1 MAVSSSS
8 SSTAKS
14 GSTLDVAGI
23 VSQLMQAESKPL
35 NKLEE
40 KISVSTTKISQLG
53 MFKAQLSTFQTALN
67 DLQTP
72 SNFSAWTAKLS
83 PPSYASADLT
93 TSAVAGSYQL
103 DISRLARPS
112 IWNVSGFTSEA
123 DALTWYNAAGQSS
136 IKSAASATV
145 FASASGQYVLSLKA
159 NATGTA
165 AGFSVSG
172 ASLTGVTATE
182 YQTAQDALF
191 NLNGVSFTR
200 ASNSVSDALVG
211 VTLNLSAATVSP
223 VTLSISQAEST
234 AKAKLENLAKSYN
247 DLLTLYKQQTQASS
261 DSSTRGILN
270 SDFAL
275 SSLMRQ
281 LLTGLMK
288 PLTGTAGSALTGATD
303 LTALGLKLSDTGTL
317 AVDDKLLNTSTTL
330 QSRLAAGLKIGYDA
344 DQGND
349 LSTRITQM
357 LTSGGVL
364 QERIAT
370 EQKVQS
376 DLNTRKTN
384 LQDKL
389 LAVEARYTAQY
400 SALDA
405 LLFKLN
411 STSDS
416 LKSALD
422 GLTASQN
429 NN

>member
-72 SNFSAWTAKLS
+72 SNFSAWAAKLS

-103 DISRLARPS
+103 DIARLARPS

-123 DALTWYNAAGQSS
+123 DALTWYNAAGQST

-159 NATGTA
+159 NTTGTA

-172 ASLTGVTATE
+172 ASLTGVTASE
-182 YQTAQDALF
+182 YQTAQDAQF

-200 ASNSVSDALVG
+200 ASNSVSDALAG
-211 VTLNLSAATVSP
+211 VTLNLSAVTVSP

-247 DLLTLYKQQTQASS
+247 DLLSLYKQQTQASS

-303 LTALGLKLSDTGTL
+303 LTTLGLKLSDTGTL
-317 AVDDKLLNTSTTL
+317 AVDDKLLSTSTSL
-330 QSRLAAGLKIGYDA
+330 PSRVAAGLKIGYDA

>member
-1 MAVSSSS
+1 
-8 SSTAKS
+8 
-14 GSTLDVAGI
+14 LDVAGI
-23 VSQLMQAESKPL
+23 VNQLMQAESKPL
-35 NKLEE
+35 NKLQE
-40 KISVSTTKISQLG
+40 KITVSTTKISLLG

-72 SNFSAWTAKLS
+72 SNFSAWAAKLS
-83 PPSYASADLT
+83 QPNFATADLT

-103 DISRLARPS
+103 DIARLARPS

-123 DALTWYNAAGQSS
+123 DANTWYNAAGQAS

-182 YQTAQDALF
+182 YQTAQDSQV

-200 ASNSVSDALVG
+200 ASNTVSDALAG
-211 VTLNLSAATVSP
+211 VTLNLAAITTSP
-223 VTLSISQAEST
+223 VTLSVSQAESS
-234 AKAKLENLAKSYN
+234 ARAKLESLAKSYN
-247 DLLTLYKQQTQASS
+247 DLQTLFKQQTQASI
-261 DSSTRGILN
+261 DSSTRGVLN

-281 LLTGLMK
+281 IFTGLMK

-303 LTALGLKLSDTGTL
+303 LTALGLKLSDSGML
-317 AVDDKLLNTSTTL
+317 SVDEKLLSTATTL
-330 QSRLAAGLKIGYDA
+330 QSRLASGLKIGYDA

-357 LTSGGVL
+357 LTAGGVL

-422 GLTASQN
+422 GLTASQQN
-429 NN
+429 

>member
-1 MAVSSSS
+1 
-8 SSTAKS
+8 
-14 GSTLDVAGI
+14 
-23 VSQLMQAESKPL
+23 MQAESKPL

-40 KISVSTTKISQLG
+40 KISVSTTKISMLG

-72 SNFSAWTAKLS
+72 SNFSAWAAKLN

-112 IWNVSGFTSEA
+112 IWNVSGFTSES

-159 NATGTA
+159 NATGTV

-172 ASLTGVTATE
+172 SSLTGVTATE
-182 YQTAQDALF
+182 YQTAQDAQF

-370 EQKVQS
+370 EQKMQS

>member
-182 YQTAQDALF
+182 YQTAQDAQF

>member
-1 MAVSSSS
+1 
-8 SSTAKS
+8 
-14 GSTLDVAGI
+14 
-23 VSQLMQAESKPL
+23 MQAESKPL

-72 SNFSAWTAKLS
+72 SNFSAWAAKLS

-93 TSAVAGSYQL
+93 TSALAGSYQL
-103 DISRLARPS
+103 DIARLARPS

-159 NATGTA
+159 NTTGTA

-172 ASLTGVTATE
+172 ASLTGVTASE
-182 YQTAQDALF
+182 YQTAQDAQF

-200 ASNSVSDALVG
+200 ASNSVSDALAG
-211 VTLNLSAATVSP
+211 VTLNLSAVTVSP

-247 DLLTLYKQQTQASS
+247 DLLSLYKQQTQASS

-303 LTALGLKLSDTGTL
+303 LTTLGLKLSDTGTL
-317 AVDDKLLNTSTTL
+317 AVDDKLLSTSTSL

>member
-23 VSQLMQAESKPL
+23 VNQLMQAESKPL
-35 NKLEE
+35 NKLQE

-53 MFKAQLSTFQTALN
+53 MFKSQLSTFQTALN

-83 PPSYASADLT
+83 SPNFATADLT
-93 TSAVAGSYQL
+93 TSALAGSYQL

-123 DALTWYNAAGQSS
+123 DALTWYNAGSQSS

-182 YQTAQDALF
+182 YQTAQDAQF
-191 NLNGVSFTR
+191 NLNGVGFTR
-200 ASNSVSDALVG
+200 ASNTVSDALTG
-211 VTLNLSAATVSP
+211 VNLNLTSVTVSP

-234 AKAKLENLAKSYN
+234 AKAKLETLAKSYN

-288 PLTGTAGSALTGATD
+288 PITGTAGSALTGATD
-303 LTALGLKLSDTGTL
+303 LTTLGLKISDTGTL
-317 AVDDKLLNTSTTL
+317 AVDDKLLNAATTL

>member
-1 MAVSSSS
+1 
-8 SSTAKS
+8 
-14 GSTLDVAGI
+14 
-23 VSQLMQAESKPL
+23 MQAESKPL

-72 SNFSAWTAKLS
+72 SNFSAWAAKLS

-93 TSAVAGSYQL
+93 TSALAGSYQL
-103 DISRLARPS
+103 DIARLARPS

-182 YQTAQDALF
+182 YQTAQDAQF

-200 ASNSVSDALVG
+200 ASNSVSDALAG
-211 VTLNLSAATVSP
+211 VTLNLSAVTVSP

-247 DLLTLYKQQTQASS
+247 DLLSLYKQQTQASS

-303 LTALGLKLSDTGTL
+303 LTTLGLKLSDTGTL
-317 AVDDKLLNTSTTL
+317 AVDDKLLSSSTSL

-370 EQKVQS
+370 EPKVQS

-384 LQDKL
+384 LHDKL
-389 LAVEARYTAQY
+389 IAVEARYTAQY

>member
-72 SNFSAWTAKLS
+72 SNFSAWAAKLS
-83 PPSYASADLT
+83 PPGYASADLT

-103 DISRLARPS
+103 DIARLARPS

-159 NATGTA
+159 NSTGAA
-165 AGFSVSG
+165 AGFSVNG
-172 ASLTGVTATE
+172 DSLTGVTATE
-182 YQTAQDALF
+182 YQTAQDAQF

-200 ASNSVSDALVG
+200 ASNSVSDALAG
-211 VTLNLSAATVSP
+211 VTLNLSAVTVSP

-234 AKAKLENLAKSYN
+234 AKAKLENLAKSYH

-303 LTALGLKLSDTGTL
+303 LTALGLKLYYKGTL
-317 AVDDKLLNTSTTL
+317 AFD
-330 QSRLAAGLKIGYDA
+330 
-344 DQGND
+344 
-349 LSTRITQM
+349 
-357 LTSGGVL
+357 
-364 QERIAT
+364 E
-370 EQKVQS
+370 
-376 DLNTRKTN
+376 N
-384 LQDKL
+384 LFYK
-389 LAVEARYTAQY
+389 
-400 SALDA
+400 
-405 LLFKLN
+405 
-411 STSDS
+411 
-416 LKSALD
+416 
-422 GLTASQN
+422 
-429 NN
+429 

>member
-23 VSQLMQAESKPL
+23 VNQLMQAESKPL
-35 NKLEE
+35 NKLQE

-53 MFKAQLSTFQTALN
+53 MFKSQLSTFQTALN

-83 PPSYASADLT
+83 SPNFATADLT
-93 TSAVAGSYQL
+93 TSALAGSYQL

-182 YQTAQDALF
+182 YQTAQDAQF
-191 NLNGVSFTR
+191 NLNGVGFTR
-200 ASNSVSDALVG
+200 ASNTVSDALTG
-211 VTLNLSAATVSP
+211 VNLNLTSVTVSP

-234 AKAKLENLAKSYN
+234 AKAKLETLAKSYN

-281 LLTGLMK
+281 LLTGLMQ
-288 PLTGTAGSALTGATD
+288 PITGTAGSALTGATD
-303 LTALGLKLSDTGTL
+303 LTTLGLKISDTGTL
-317 AVDDKLLNTSTTL
+317 AVDDKLLNAATTL

-376 DLNTRKTN
+376 DLNTRKTI

-422 GLTASQN
+422 GLTASQKN
-429 NN
+429 N

>member
-1 MAVSSSS
+1 M
-8 SSTAKS
+8 
-14 GSTLDVAGI
+14 DVAGI

-35 NKLEE
+35 NKLQE
-40 KISVSTTKISQLG
+40 KITVSTTKISQLG

-72 SNFSAWTAKLS
+72 SNFSAWAAKLS
-83 PPSYASADLT
+83 QPNFATADLT

-103 DISRLARPS
+103 DIARLARPS
-112 IWNVSGFTSEA
+112 IWNVSGFASEA
-123 DALTWYNAAGQSS
+123 DANTWYNAAGQAS

-182 YQTAQDALF
+182 YQTAQDSQF

-200 ASNSVSDALVG
+200 ASNTVSDALAG
-211 VTLNLSAATVSP
+211 VTLNLAAITTSP
-223 VTLSISQAEST
+223 VTLSVSQAESS
-234 AKAKLENLAKSYN
+234 AKAKLESLAKSYN
-247 DLLTLYKQQTQASS
+247 DLQTLFKQQTQASI
-261 DSSTRGILN
+261 DSSTRGVLN

-281 LLTGLMK
+281 IFTGFMK
-288 PLTGTAGSALTGATD
+288 PLTGAAGSALSGATD
-303 LTALGLKLSDTGTL
+303 LTALGLKLSDSGML
-317 AVDDKLLNTSTTL
+317 SVDDKLLSTATTL
-330 QSRLAAGLKIGYDA
+330 QSRLASGLKIGYDA

-357 LTSGGVL
+357 LTAGGVL

-389 LAVEARYTAQY
+389 IAVEARYTAQY

-422 GLTASQN
+422 GLTASQQN
-429 NN
+429 

>member
-1 MAVSSSS
+1 
-8 SSTAKS
+8 
-14 GSTLDVAGI
+14 
-23 VSQLMQAESKPL
+23 MQAESKPL
-35 NKLEE
+35 NKLQE
-40 KISVSTTKISQLG
+40 KITVSTTKISQLG

-72 SNFSAWTAKLS
+72 SNFSAWAAKLS
-83 PPSYASADLT
+83 QPNFATADLT
-93 TSAVAGSYQL
+93 SSAVAGSYQL
-103 DISRLARPS
+103 DITQLALPS
-112 IWNVSGFTSEA
+112 IWNVPGFASK
-123 DALTWYNAAGQSS
+123 DAALEWYAGQSA
-136 IKSAASATV
+136 IKPAASATV
-145 FASASGQYVLSLKA
+145 FYSGTNYVLSLKA
-159 NATGTA
+159 NTTGTA
-165 AGFSVSG
+165 AGFSISG
-172 ASLTGVTATE
+172 ASPTGLPVTE
-182 YQTAQDALF
+182 YQTAQDAQF
-191 NLNGVSFTR
+191 KLNGVSFTR
-200 ASNSVSDALVG
+200 ASNTVSDALAG
-211 VTLNLSAATVSP
+211 VTLNLAARTDINSP
-223 VTLSISQAEST
+223 VTLSISQAESS
-234 AKAKLENLAKSYN
+234 AKAKMESLAKSYN
-247 DLLTLYKQQTQASS
+247 DLQTLFKQQTQASI
-261 DSSTRGILN
+261 DSSTRGVLN

-281 LLTGLMK
+281 IFTGLMK
-288 PLTGTAGSALTGATD
+288 PLTGTAGSALSGATD
-303 LTALGLKLSDTGTL
+303 LTALGLKLSDSGML
-317 AVDDKLLNTSTTL
+317 SVDEKLLSTATTL
-330 QSRLAAGLKIGYDA
+330 QSRLASGLKIGYDA

-357 LTSGGVL
+357 LTAGGVL

-422 GLTASQN
+422 GLTASQQN
-429 NN
+429 

>member
-1 MAVSSSS
+1 M
-8 SSTAKS
+8 
-14 GSTLDVAGI
+14 DVAGI

-35 NKLEE
+35 NKLQE
-40 KISVSTTKISQLG
+40 KITVSTTKISQLG

-72 SNFSAWTAKLS
+72 SNFSAWAAKLS
-83 PPSYASADLT
+83 QPNFATADLT
-93 TSAVAGSYQL
+93 SSAVAGSYQL
-103 DISRLARPS
+103 DITQLALPS
-112 IWNVSGFTSEA
+112 IWNVPGFASK
-123 DALTWYNAAGQSS
+123 DAALEWYAGQSA
-136 IKSAASATV
+136 IKPAASATV
-145 FASASGQYVLSLKA
+145 FYSGTNYVLSLKA
-159 NATGTA
+159 NTTGTA
-165 AGFSVSG
+165 AGFSISG
-172 ASLTGVTATE
+172 ASPTGLPVTE
-182 YQTAQDALF
+182 YQTAQDAQF
-191 NLNGVSFTR
+191 KLNGVSFTR
-200 ASNSVSDALVG
+200 ASNTVSDALAG
-211 VTLNLSAATVSP
+211 VTLNLAARTDINSP
-223 VTLSISQAEST
+223 VTLSISQAESS
-234 AKAKLENLAKSYN
+234 AKAKMESLAKSYN
-247 DLLTLYKQQTQASS
+247 DLQTLYKQQTQASI
-261 DSSTRGILN
+261 DSSTRGVLN

-281 LLTGLMK
+281 IFTGLMK
-288 PLTGTAGSALTGATD
+288 PLTGTAGSDLTGTGPTD
-303 LTALGLKLSDTGTL
+303 LTALGLKLSDTGML
-317 AVDDKLLNTSTTL
+317 SVDNNLLKTATTL
-330 QSRLAAGLKIGYDA
+330 QSRLASGLKIGFDA

-357 LTSGGVL
+357 LTAGGVL

-422 GLTASQN
+422 GLTASQQN
-429 NN
+429 

>member
-1 MAVSSSS
+1 
-8 SSTAKS
+8 
-14 GSTLDVAGI
+14 
-23 VSQLMQAESKPL
+23 MQAESKPL

-53 MFKAQLSTFQTALN
+53 MFKAQLSTFQAALN
-67 DLQTP
+67 DIQTP
-72 SNFSAWTAKLS
+72 ANFSAWTAKLS
-83 PPSYASADLT
+83 PANYASADLT
-93 TSAVAGSYQL
+93 SSAVAGSYQL
-103 DISRLARPS
+103 DITRLARPS

-145 FASASGQYVLSLKA
+145 FASASGQYVLSLKS
-159 NATGTA
+159 NSPGTA
-165 AGFSVSG
+165 AGFSVG
-172 ASLTGVTATE
+172 GTSLSGVTAAE
-182 YQTAQDALF
+182 YQTAQDAQF

-200 ASNSVSDALVG
+200 ASNSVSDALAG
-211 VTLNLSAATVSP
+211 VTLNLSAVTISP

-247 DLLTLYKQQTQASS
+247 DLLTLYKQQTQSSIDASS
-261 DSSTRGILN
+261 RGILN

-275 SSLMRQ
+275 GSLMRQ
-281 LLTGLMK
+281 LLAGLMN
-288 PLTGTAGSALTGATD
+288 PLTGTAGSTLAGATD
-303 LTALGLKLSDTGTL
+303 LTTLGLKLSDTGTL
-317 AVDDKLLNTSTTL
+317 AVDDNLLNTSTSL

-344 DQGND
+344 EQGND

-357 LTSGGVL
+357 LTSGGIL

-389 LAVEARYTAQY
+389 VAVQARYTAQY

-422 GLTASQN
+422 GLTASQQN
-429 NN
+429 

>member
-1 MAVSSSS
+1 MAVASSS

-23 VSQLMQAESKPL
+23 VNQLMQAESKPL
-35 NKLEE
+35 NKLQE
-40 KISVSTTKISQLG
+40 KITVSTTKISQLG

-72 SNFSAWTAKLS
+72 SNFSAWAAKLS
-83 PPSYASADLT
+83 SPNFATADLT
-93 TSAVAGSYQL
+93 TSALAGSYQL

-123 DALTWYNAAGQSS
+123 DALTWYNAASQSS
-136 IKSAASATV
+136 IKLAASATV

-182 YQTAQDALF
+182 YQTAQDAQF
-191 NLNGVSFTR
+191 NLNGVGFTR
-200 ASNSVSDALVG
+200 ASNTVSDALMG
-211 VTLNLSAATVSP
+211 VMLNLTAVTVSP

-234 AKAKLENLAKSYN
+234 AKAKLETLAKSYN

-281 LLTGLMK
+281 LLTGLMQ
-288 PLTGTAGSALTGATD
+288 PITGTAGSALTGATD
-303 LTALGLKLSDTGTL
+303 LTTLGLKISDTGTL
-317 AVDDKLLNTSTTL
+317 VVDDKLLNAATTL

-376 DLNTRKTN
+376 DLNTRKTI

-422 GLTASQN
+422 GLTASQKN
-429 NN
+429 N

>member
-40 KISVSTTKISQLG
+40 KISVSTTKISLLG
-53 MFKAQLSTFQTALN
+53 MFKSQLSTFQTALN

-72 SNFSAWTAKLS
+72 SNFSAWAAKLS
-83 PPSYASADLT
+83 QPNFATADLT

-103 DISRLARPS
+103 DIARLARPA

-159 NATGTA
+159 NTTGTA

-172 ASLTGVTATE
+172 ASLTGVTASE
-182 YQTAQDALF
+182 YQTAQDAQF

-200 ASNSVSDALVG
+200 ASNSVSDALAG
-211 VTLNLSAATVSP
+211 VTLNLSAVTVSP

-247 DLLTLYKQQTQASS
+247 DLQTLFKQQTQASI
-261 DSSTRGILN
+261 DSSTRGVLN

-281 LLTGLMK
+281 LFTGLMK

-303 LTALGLKLSDTGTL
+303 LTTLGLKLSDTGTL
-317 AVDDKLLNTSTTL
+317 AVDDKLLSTSTSL

-376 DLNTRKTN
+376 DLNTRKTI

-422 GLTASQN
+422 GLTASQKN
-429 NN
+429 N

>member
-72 SNFSAWTAKLS
+72 SNFSAWAAKLS
-83 PPSYASADLT
+83 PPGYASADLT

-103 DISRLARPS
+103 DIARLARPS

-159 NATGTA
+159 NATGSA

-172 ASLTGVTATE
+172 ASLTGVTASE
-182 YQTAQDALF
+182 YQTAQDAQF

-200 ASNSVSDALVG
+200 ASNSVSDALAG

-364 QERIAT
+364 QERIAN

>member
-40 KISVSTTKISQLG
+40 KISVSTTKISLLG
-53 MFKAQLSTFQTALN
+53 MFKSQLSTFQTALN

-72 SNFSAWTAKLS
+72 SNFSAWAAKLS

-103 DISRLARPS
+103 DIARLARPS

-172 ASLTGVTATE
+172 ASLTGVTASE
-182 YQTAQDALF
+182 YQTAQDAQF

-200 ASNSVSDALVG
+200 ASNSVSDALAG
-211 VTLNLSAATVSP
+211 VTLNLSAVTVSP

-247 DLLTLYKQQTQASS
+247 DLLSLYKQQTQASG

-303 LTALGLKLSDTGTL
+303 LTTLGLKLSDTGTL
-317 AVDDKLLNTSTTL
+317 AVDDKLLNASTSL

-370 EQKVQS
+370 EQKVHS

>member
-1 MAVSSSS
+1 
-8 SSTAKS
+8 
-14 GSTLDVAGI
+14 
-23 VSQLMQAESKPL
+23 MQAESKPL

-40 KISVSTTKISQLG
+40 KISVSTTKISLLG
-53 MFKAQLSTFQTALN
+53 MFKSQLSTFQTALN

-72 SNFSAWTAKLS
+72 SNFSAWSAKLS

-103 DISRLARPS
+103 DIARLARPS

-182 YQTAQDALF
+182 YQTAQDAQF

-200 ASNSVSDALVG
+200 ASNSVSDALAG
-211 VTLNLSAATVSP
+211 VTLNLSAVTVSP

-247 DLLTLYKQQTQASS
+247 DLLSLYKQQTQASS

-303 LTALGLKLSDTGTL
+303 LTTLGLKLSDTGTL
-317 AVDDKLLNTSTTL
+317 AVDDKLLSTSTSL

>member
-1 MAVSSSS
+1 
-8 SSTAKS
+8 
-14 GSTLDVAGI
+14 
-23 VSQLMQAESKPL
+23 MQAESKPL

-72 SNFSAWTAKLS
+72 SNFSAWAAKLS
-83 PPSYASADLT
+83 PPGYASADLT

-103 DISRLARPS
+103 DIARLARPS

-159 NATGTA
+159 NTTGTA

-172 ASLTGVTATE
+172 ASLTGVTASE
-182 YQTAQDALF
+182 YQTAQDAQF

-200 ASNSVSDALVG
+200 ASNSVSDALAG
-211 VTLNLSAATVSP
+211 VTLNLSAVTVSP

-247 DLLTLYKQQTQASS
+247 DLLSLYKQQTQASS

-303 LTALGLKLSDTGTL
+303 LTTLGLKLSDTGTL
-317 AVDDKLLNTSTTL
+317 AVDDKLLSTSTSL

>member
-72 SNFSAWTAKLS
+72 SNFSAWAAKLS
-83 PPSYASADLT
+83 PPGYASADLT

-103 DISRLARPS
+103 DIARLARPS

-172 ASLTGVTATE
+172 ASLTGVTASE
-182 YQTAQDALF
+182 YQTAQDAQF

-200 ASNSVSDALVG
+200 ASNSVSDALAG
-211 VTLNLSAATVSP
+211 VTLNLSAVTVSP

-247 DLLTLYKQQTQASS
+247 DLLSLYKQQTQASS

-303 LTALGLKLSDTGTL
+303 LTTLGLKLSDTGTL
-317 AVDDKLLNTSTTL
+317 AVDDKLLSTSTSL
-330 QSRLAAGLKIGYDA
+330 QSILAAGLKIGYDA

-422 GLTASQN
+422 GLTASQQN
-429 NN
+429 

>member
-1 MAVSSSS
+1 
-8 SSTAKS
+8 
-14 GSTLDVAGI
+14 
-23 VSQLMQAESKPL
+23 MQAESKPL

-40 KISVSTTKISQLG
+40 KISVSTTKISLLG

-72 SNFSAWTAKLS
+72 SNFSAWAAKLN

-159 NATGTA
+159 NATGTV

-182 YQTAQDALF
+182 YQTAQDAQF

-357 LTSGGVL
+357 LTAGGVL

-370 EQKVQS
+370 EQKMQS

>member
-1 MAVSSSS
+1 M
-8 SSTAKS
+8 K
-14 GSTLDVAGI
+14 
-23 VSQLMQAESKPL
+23 AESKPL

-40 KISVSTTKISQLG
+40 KISVSTTKISLLG
-53 MFKAQLSTFQTALN
+53 MFKSQLSTFQTALN

-72 SNFSAWTAKLS
+72 SNFSAWAAKLS
-83 PPSYASADLT
+83 PPGYASADLT

-103 DISRLARPS
+103 DIARLARPS

-159 NATGTA
+159 NTTGTA

-172 ASLTGVTATE
+172 ASLTGVTASE
-182 YQTAQDALF
+182 YQTAQDAQF

-200 ASNSVSDALVG
+200 ASNSVSDALAG
-211 VTLNLSAATVSP
+211 VTLNLSAVTVSP

-247 DLLTLYKQQTQASS
+247 DLLSLYKQQTQASS

-303 LTALGLKLSDTGTL
+303 LTTLGLKLSDTGTL
-317 AVDDKLLNTSTTL
+317 AVDDKLLSTSTSL
-330 QSRLAAGLKIGYDA
+330 QSRLAAVLKIGYDA

>member
-1 MAVSSSS
+1 
-8 SSTAKS
+8 
-14 GSTLDVAGI
+14 
-23 VSQLMQAESKPL
+23 MQAESKPL

-40 KISVSTTKISQLG
+40 KISVSTTKISMLG

-72 SNFSAWTAKLS
+72 SNFSAWAAKLN

-145 FASASGQYVLSLKA
+145 FESASGQYVLSLKA
-159 NATGTA
+159 NATGTV

-182 YQTAQDALF
+182 YQTAQDAQF

-357 LTSGGVL
+357 LTAGGVL

-370 EQKVQS
+370 EQKMQS

>member
-1 MAVSSSS
+1 M
-8 SSTAKS
+8 
-14 GSTLDVAGI
+14 DVAGI
-23 VSQLMQAESKPL
+23 VNQLMQAESKPL
-35 NKLEE
+35 NKLQE
-40 KISVSTTKISQLG
+40 KITVSTTKISQLG

-72 SNFSAWTAKLS
+72 SNFSAWAAKLS
-83 PPSYASADLT
+83 QPNFATADLT

-103 DISRLARPS
+103 DIARLARPS

-123 DALTWYNAAGQSS
+123 DANTWYNAAGQAS
-136 IKSAASATV
+136 IKSVASATV

-172 ASLTGVTATE
+172 ASLSGVTATE
-182 YQTAQDALF
+182 YQTAQDSQF

-200 ASNSVSDALVG
+200 ASNTVSDALAG
-211 VTLNLSAATVSP
+211 VTLNLTAITTSP
-223 VTLSISQAEST
+223 VTLSVSQAESS
-234 AKAKLENLAKSYN
+234 AKAKLESLAKSYN
-247 DLLTLYKQQTQASS
+247 DLQTLFKQQTQASI
-261 DSSTRGILN
+261 DSSTRGVLN

-281 LLTGLMK
+281 IFTGLMK
-288 PLTGTAGSALTGATD
+288 PLTGTAGSDLTGTGPTD
-303 LTALGLKLSDTGTL
+303 LTALGLKLSDTGML
-317 AVDDKLLNTSTTL
+317 SVDNNLLKTATTL
-330 QSRLAAGLKIGYDA
+330 QSRLASGLKIGFDA

-357 LTSGGVL
+357 LTAGGVL

-422 GLTASQN
+422 GLTASQQN
-429 NN
+429 

>member
-1 MAVSSSS
+1 M
-8 SSTAKS
+8 
-14 GSTLDVAGI
+14 
-23 VSQLMQAESKPL
+23 
-35 NKLEE
+35 
-40 KISVSTTKISQLG
+40 
-53 MFKAQLSTFQTALN
+53 
-67 DLQTP
+67 
-72 SNFSAWTAKLS
+72 
-83 PPSYASADLT
+83 
-93 TSAVAGSYQL
+93 
-103 DISRLARPS
+103 
-112 IWNVSGFTSEA
+112 
-123 DALTWYNAAGQSS
+123 
-136 IKSAASATV
+136 

-182 YQTAQDALF
+182 YQTAQDAQF
-191 NLNGVSFTR
+191 NLNGVGFTR
-200 ASNSVSDALVG
+200 ASNTVSDALTG
-211 VTLNLSAATVSP
+211 VKLNLTSVTVSP

-234 AKAKLENLAKSYN
+234 AKAKLETLAKSYN

-281 LLTGLMK
+281 LLTGLMQ
-288 PLTGTAGSALTGATD
+288 PITGTAGSALTGPTD
-303 LTALGLKLSDTGTL
+303 LTTLGLKISDTGTL
-317 AVDDKLLNTSTTL
+317 AVDDKLLNAATTL

-376 DLNTRKTN
+376 DLNTRKTI

-422 GLTASQN
+422 GLTASQKN
-429 NN
+429 N

>member
-72 SNFSAWTAKLS
+72 SNFSAWAAKLN

-159 NATGTA
+159 NATGTV
-165 AGFSVSG
+165 AGFSISG

-182 YQTAQDALF
+182 YQTAQDAQF

-234 AKAKLENLAKSYN
+234 AKAKLEILAKSYN

-357 LTSGGVL
+357 LTAGGVL

>member
-1 MAVSSSS
+1 M
-8 SSTAKS
+8 
-14 GSTLDVAGI
+14 DVAGI
-23 VSQLMQAESKPL
+23 VNQLMQAESKPL
-35 NKLEE
+35 NKLQE
-40 KISVSTTKISQLG
+40 KITVSTTKISQLG

-72 SNFSAWTAKLS
+72 SNFSAWAAKLS
-83 PPSYASADLT
+83 QPNFATADLT
-93 TSAVAGSYQL
+93 SSAVAGSYQL
-103 DISRLARPS
+103 DINRLARPS
-112 IWNVSGFTSEA
+112 IWNVSSFASEA
-123 DALTWYNAAGQSS
+123 DALTWYNAAGQSA
-136 IKSAASATV
+136 IKLAASATV
-145 FASASGQYVLSLKA
+145 FASATGQYVLSLKA
-159 NATGTA
+159 NATGTS
-165 AGFSVSG
+165 AGFSISG
-172 ASLTGVTATE
+172 ASLAGVTATE
-182 YQTAQDALF
+182 YQTAQDAQF

-200 ASNSVSDALVG
+200 ASNTVSDALAG
-211 VTLNLSAATVSP
+211 VTLNLTATTASP
-223 VTLSISQAEST
+223 LTLSISQAESS
-234 AKAKLENLAKSYN
+234 AKAKLESLAKSYN
-247 DLLTLYKQQTQASS
+247 DLQTLFKQQTQASI
-261 DSSTRGILN
+261 DSSTRGVLN

-281 LLTGLMK
+281 LFTGLMK
-288 PLTGTAGSALTGATD
+288 PLTGTAGSALSEATD
-303 LTALGLKLSDTGTL
+303 LTALGLKLSDSGML
-317 AVDDKLLNTSTTL
+317 SVDDKLLSAATTL
-330 QSRLAAGLKIGYDA
+330 QSRLASGLKIGYDA

-389 LAVEARYTAQY
+389 IAVEARYTAQY

-422 GLTASQN
+422 GLTASQQN
-429 NN
+429 

>member
-72 SNFSAWTAKLS
+72 SNFSAWAAKLS

-103 DISRLARPS
+103 DIARLARPS

-172 ASLTGVTATE
+172 ASLTGVTASE
-182 YQTAQDALF
+182 YQTAQDAQF

-200 ASNSVSDALVG
+200 ASNSVSDALAG
-211 VTLNLSAATVSP
+211 VTLNLSAVTVSP

-247 DLLTLYKQQTQASS
+247 DLLSLYKQQTQASS

-303 LTALGLKLSDTGTL
+303 LTTLGLKLSDTGTL
-317 AVDDKLLNTSTTL
+317 AVDDKLLSTSTSL

>member
-40 KISVSTTKISQLG
+40 KISLSTTKISQLG

-72 SNFSAWTAKLS
+72 SNFSAWAAKLS
-83 PPSYASADLT
+83 PPGYASADLT

-103 DISRLARPS
+103 DITRLARHS

-182 YQTAQDALF
+182 YQTAQDAQF

-200 ASNSVSDALVG
+200 ASNSVSDALAG

-270 SDFAL
+270 SDFVL

>member
-72 SNFSAWTAKLS
+72 SNFSAWAAKLS
-83 PPSYASADLT
+83 PPGYASADLT

-103 DISRLARPS
+103 DIARLARPS

-159 NATGTA
+159 NSTGAA
-165 AGFSVSG
+165 AGFSVTG
-172 ASLTGVTATE
+172 DSLTGVNATE
-182 YQTAQDALF
+182 YQTAQDAQF

-200 ASNSVSDALVG
+200 ASNSVSDALAG
-211 VTLNLSAATVSP
+211 VTLNLSAVTVSP

-349 LSTRITQM
+349 LSMRITQM

-364 QERIAT
+364 QERIAN

>member
-1 MAVSSSS
+1 M
-8 SSTAKS
+8 
-14 GSTLDVAGI
+14 DVAGI

-35 NKLEE
+35 NKLQE

-53 MFKAQLSTFQTALN
+53 MFKSQLSTFQTALN

-83 PPSYASADLT
+83 SPNFATVDLT

-112 IWNVSGFTSEA
+112 IWNVSGFASEA
-123 DALTWYNAAGQSS
+123 DALSWYNAAGQSS

-172 ASLTGVTATE
+172 ASLSGVTATE
-182 YQTAQDALF
+182 YQTAQDAQF
-191 NLNGVSFTR
+191 NLNGVGFTR
-200 ASNSVSDALVG
+200 ASNTVSDALTG
-211 VTLNLSAATVSP
+211 VKLNLTAVTVSP

-275 SSLMRQ
+275 SNLMRQ

-288 PLTGTAGSALTGATD
+288 PTTGTAGSALTGAND
-303 LTALGLKLSDTGTL
+303 LTTLGLKISDTGTL
-317 AVDDKLLNTSTTL
+317 AVDDKLLSAATTL

-376 DLNTRKTN
+376 DLNTRKTI

-422 GLTASQN
+422 GLTASQKN
-429 NN
+429 N

>member
-1 MAVSSSS
+1 
-8 SSTAKS
+8 
-14 GSTLDVAGI
+14 
-23 VSQLMQAESKPL
+23 
-35 NKLEE
+35 
-40 KISVSTTKISQLG
+40 
-53 MFKAQLSTFQTALN
+53 
-67 DLQTP
+67 
-72 SNFSAWTAKLS
+72 
-83 PPSYASADLT
+83 
-93 TSAVAGSYQL
+93 
-103 DISRLARPS
+103 
-112 IWNVSGFTSEA
+112 
-123 DALTWYNAAGQSS
+123 
-136 IKSAASATV
+136 
-145 FASASGQYVLSLKA
+145 
-159 NATGTA
+159 
-165 AGFSVSG
+165 
-172 ASLTGVTATE
+172 
-182 YQTAQDALF
+182 
-191 NLNGVSFTR
+191 
-200 ASNSVSDALVG
+200 VSDALTG
-211 VTLNLSAATVSP
+211 VKLNLTAVTVSP

-288 PLTGTAGSALTGATD
+288 PITGTAGSALTGAND
-303 LTALGLKLSDTGTL
+303 LTTLGLKISDTGTL
-317 AVDDKLLNTSTTL
+317 AVDDKLLSAATTL

-376 DLNTRKTN
+376 DLNTRKTI

-422 GLTASQN
+422 GLTASQKN
-429 NN
+429 N